1 MSWPAIVLWA
11 LIPLVAISRGPA
23 ALYATSVAGAFMSL
37 QMLPGDGLSMN
48 LLPQTVF
55 AAALVGKIA
64 LQRGN
69 LLRAAEAALDPA
81 RLGLFTAFIVFSIL
95 TAIVLPRLFAG
106 LIEVIPVAGAD
117 LTGASVLTPRSGN
130 ITQTA
135 YMLVSYFT
143 AVAIAVI
150 GSRRDVRQYYLQA
163 LLWGGLAIVATGVVD
178 LAAYHAGASALLD
191 PFRTASYSLLTD
203 VEAEGAK
210 RVVGF
215 TPEASSY
222 GGISVGAAAS
232 ILFLRPLYRAGAHRL
247 LATATMLG
255 LLAMGALST
264 SATAYAG
271 SAVLACV
278 YLFDLARRLLDR
290 QAFGRDA
297 LVWEIGILAVAALI
311 GCAVVALA
319 PGKVAPAFDVLD
331 KVVFSKSESYS
342 YYQRSLWT
350 HTGWLA
356 FLELRRPRRRAGI
369 GANVELVGVDS
380 RQHRGV
386 RRAAAVRLHRA
397 ETAAAHLASVAR
409 GRRLRNRRQ
418 AVAGARLG
426 DDRTQRHD
434 PRHRLRRGGGA
445 RPVER
450 CGAGVGGTPVDP
462 SAAAPQPAQSAAR
475 TASPRRR
482 RRVGRPALF
491 WRDPSLSPHA
501 GGAPKPLHR
510 EAPAQPA
517 SRTTRGSRIA
527 SRRPPRPS
535 TRPLRGRLK
544 DEVGGRSL
552 ATTQRLIP
560 VDSNWLPARSSK

>member
-37 QMLPGDGLSMN
+37 QMLPGEGLSMN

-64 LQRGN
+64 LRRGN

-81 RLGLFTAFIVFSIL
+81 RLGLFTAFIVYSIL

-191 PFRTASYSLLTD
+191 PFRTASYTLLTD

-222 GGISVGAAAS
+222 GGSAS
-232 ILFLRPLYRAGAHRL
+232 A
-247 LATATMLG
+247 
-255 LLAMGALST
+255 
-264 SATAYAG
+264 
-271 SAVLACV
+271 
-278 YLFDLARRLLDR
+278 
-290 QAFGRDA
+290 
-297 LVWEIGILAVAALI
+297 
-311 GCAVVALA
+311 
-319 PGKVAPAFDVLD
+319 
-331 KVVFSKSESYS
+331 
-342 YYQRSLWT
+342 
-350 HTGWLA
+350 
-356 FLELRRPRRRAGI
+356 
-369 GANVELVGVDS
+369 
-380 RQHRGV
+380 
-386 RRAAAVRLHRA
+386 
-397 ETAAAHLASVAR
+397 
-409 GRRLRNRRQ
+409 
-418 AVAGARLG
+418 
-426 DDRTQRHD
+426 
-434 PRHRLRRGGGA
+434 
-445 RPVER
+445 
-450 CGAGVGGTPVDP
+450 
-462 SAAAPQPAQSAAR
+462 
-475 TASPRRR
+475 RRR
-482 RRVGRPALF
+482 RFCFCDR
-491 WRDPSLSPHA
+491 SI
-501 GGAPKPLHR
+501 
-510 EAPAQPA
+510 APAA
-517 SRTTRGSRIA
+517 NGCW
-527 SRRPPRPS
+527 RRRRCS
-535 TRPLRGRLK
+535 GC
-544 DEVGGRSL
+544 
-552 ATTQRLIP
+552 
-560 VDSNWLPARSSK
+560 

>member
-1 MSWPAIVLWA
+1 MSWPALVLWA

-55 AAALVGKIA
+55 AAALVGKVA

-163 LLWGGLAIVATGVVD
+163 LLWAGLAIVATGVID
-178 LAAYHAGASALLD
+178 LTAYHAGASALLD
-191 PFRTASYSLLTD
+191 PFRTASYTLLTD

-255 LLAMGALST
+255 LLVMGALST

-271 SAVLACV
+271 SAVLGCV
-278 YLFDLARRLLDR
+278 YVFDLARRLLDR
-290 QAFGRDA
+290 QAIGRDA

-356 FLELRRPRRRAGI
+356 FLDSGGLGVGLGSVRTSNWSVSILASTGVFGGLLLFGFIAQKLLQRTSHLSPEDAAFSIGVKLSLAPALVMTELSGTIPDI
-369 GANVELVGVDS
+369 GF
-380 RQHRGV
+380 
-386 RRAAAVRLHRA
+386 AAA
-397 ETAAAHLASVAR
+397 AA
-409 GRRLRNRRQ
+409 
-418 AVAGARLG
+418 LG
-426 DDRTQRHD
+426 
-434 PRHRLRRGGGA
+434 LL
-445 RPVER
+445 
-450 CGAGVGGTPVDP
+450 
-462 SAAAPQPAQSAAR
+462 SAAAPAAAGR
-475 TASPRRR
+475 LWIRRR
-482 RRVGRPALF
+482 RPL
-491 WRDPSLSPHA
+491 SLPNPPLEPPVRGAA
-501 GGAPKPLHR
+501 GA
-510 EAPAQPA
+510 
-517 SRTTRGSRIA
+517 
-527 SRRPPRPS
+527 
-535 TRPLRGRLK
+535 
-544 DEVGGRSL
+544 
-552 ATTQRLIP
+552 
-560 VDSNWLPARSSK
+560 